1 MKISKV
7 VFENFKPYCGRI
19 EVDLSVEKG
28 KNIVLIG
35 GRNGQGK
42 TSFLLGVVWCLYG
55 SNIEKVDDIFKK
67 EVKGNYSKFLHKAL
81 NWNARNGGETSFSVE
96 VVFTDVELSEVFT
109 RSEQGLAE
117 ISIKRRYDIEDL
129 VEGETFEIMM
139 DGKPIGLLSDED
151 DKVNFVNDY
160 IIPFDIAKFIFF
172 DAEKIA
178 EIALLSAKDQAII
191 MNDALGKI
199 LGLSTYENLIV
210 DLEVYKKNLQKE
222 AASPSIN
229 LEINSFEN
237 AKKQNELRI
246 DDNEKKIDE
255 YEERMEELIIEIAK
269 YTDELI
275 RRGDTSIK
283 TDINLLREKEEMLNE
298 KLAEAG
304 SKFNEIADLIPFS
317 IIAHRF
323 EELVEHLEQEEELKL
338 NEIKLEGLTEKTK
351 EFADKLFNRPP
362 LMSPAEDIN
371 MEQKT
376 FYYQKTKEMLAA
388 LYSEEQ
394 SNIELDFQHDLD
406 ASDAQHIRQ
415 VFRHIQQSSK
425 DLFEGVFSDYMRLQA
440 DYQEAAKELRIAET
454 ASMDEF
460 VQDLQDKKNQ
470 ADKDLISLNRE
481 LGRLEEENARLAIE
495 NKNHQSKIENLLT
508 KVQTSKKV
516 EKQIEVVKKY
526 IRTLMDFI
534 KQQKEQKK
542 NILSKSIL
550 SELNAILNKPGLVS
564 GVEVS
569 IMPNNLGIEVKLY
582 DAEGRETSPGTDMSK
597 GEQQIYISALLK
609 SILSESIHDLP
620 ILIDTPLGRLDQ
632 EHRNKILENY
642 YPTLSDQVIIFST
655 NTEVRVSDLPKIEQ
669 HISKKYRLENLNKK
683 TIIHSGYFE

>member
-1 MKISKV
+1 
-7 VFENFKPYCGRI
+7 
-19 EVDLSVEKG
+19 
-28 KNIVLIG
+28 
-35 GRNGQGK
+35 
-42 TSFLLGVVWCLYG
+42 
-55 SNIEKVDDIFKK
+55 
-67 EVKGNYSKFLHKAL
+67 
-81 NWNARNGGETSFSVE
+81 
-96 VVFTDVELSEVFT
+96 
-109 RSEQGLAE
+109 
-117 ISIKRRYDIEDL
+117 
-129 VEGETFEIMM
+129 M
-139 DGKPIGLLSDED
+139 DGKPVGLLSDED

-178 EIALLSAKDQAII
+178 EIALLSAKDQAVI

-199 LGLSTYENLIV
+199 LGLSTYENLID
-210 DLEVYKKNLQKE
+210 DLDVYKKNLQKE
-222 AASPSIN
+222 AASPGIN

-237 AKKQNELRI
+237 AKKQNELKI
-246 DDNEKKIDE
+246 EDNEKKIVE
-255 YEERMEELIIEIAK
+255 YEERMEELKIEIAK

-362 LMSPAEDIN
+362 LMPPTEDIN

-415 VFRHIQQSSK
+415 VFKHIQKSSK
-425 DLFEGVFSDYMRLQA
+425 DLFEGVFSEYMRLQA

-470 ADKDLISLNRE
+470 ADKDLNLLNRE
-481 LGRLEEENARLAIE
+481 LGKLEEENARLAIE

-564 GVEVS
+564 SVEVS
-569 IMPNNLGIEVKLY
+569 IMPNNLGLEVKLY
-582 DAEGRETSPGTDMSK
+582 DAEGRETSPSTDMSK

-609 SILSESIHDLP
+609 SILAESIHDLP

-669 HISKKYRLENLNKK
+669 HISKKYRLENLSKR